1 MEERLK
7 ILVDKLIKINDK
19 MELFKKIEDEVSV
32 IDEDI
37 KKKDNFIKEN
47 RDKKLLDIYLIIFS
61 LLSLFTTFLF
71 TLIGPIS
78 TWFILFMIASQV
90 TFFSTAVY
98 SLSKIDRNKIKILK
112 KQIRNSKKKKEELIS
127 KYGLDKE
134 NINNLLIKRIKIE
147 TLINDALI
155 LINKKNTESKIRNQ
169 KREEF
174 KNNFFNEEKRN
185 EHQKYKSIQITAK

>member
-19 MELFKKIEDEVSV
+19 MELFKKIEDEISV

-98 SLSKIDRNKIKILK
+98 SLSKIDGNKIKILK
-112 KQIRNSKKKKEELIS
+112 KQIRNSKRKKEELIS

-155 LINKKNTESKIRNQ
+155 LINKKNTENKIRNQ

>member
-19 MELFKKIEDEVSV
+19 MELFKKIEDEISV

-98 SLSKIDRNKIKILK
+98 SLSKIDGNKIKILK
-112 KQIRNSKKKKEELIS
+112 KQIRNSKRKKEELIS

-147 TLINDALI
+147 
-155 LINKKNTESKIRNQ
+155 K
-169 KREEF
+169 
-174 KNNFFNEEKRN
+174 
-185 EHQKYKSIQITAK
+185 

>member
-19 MELFKKIEDEVSV
+19 IELFKKVEDEVDV

-90 TFFSTAVY
+90 TLFSTAVY

-112 KQIRNSKKKKEELIS
+112 KQIRNLKKEKEELIS

-134 NINNLLIKRIKIE
+134 NINSLLIKRIKIE

-155 LINKKNTESKIRNQ
+155 LINKKNIENKIRNQ

-174 KNNFFNEEKRN
+174 KNDFFNEEKRN
-185 EHQKYKSIQITAK
+185 GHQKYKSIQITAK